1 VGNGGHAGVSS
12 SARPIKPGGARH
24 NPKTGPPRDAQQLSR
39 PLATTTLATAIAA
52 FSLPAGAG
60 DLADRFDVHGYGFQ
74 TYAQT
79 SDNAYLGADKRGTWD
94 NNSSASSSPRP

>member
-1 VGNGGHAGVSS
+1 MPSN
-12 SARPIKPGGARH
+12 
-24 NPKTGPPRDAQQLSR
+24 LSR

-60 DLADRFDVHGYGFQ
+60 DWPIASDVHGYGFQ

-79 SDNAYLGADKRGTWD
+79 SDNAYLGADKRGTWTTT
-94 NNSSASSSPRP
+94 SSASSSPRP